1 MKLLRFARN
10 ALLAISLAIPIHF
23 ANSTEETATIA
34 EYTNYTFK
42 DLYCL
47 TKNIYHEARGES
59 FQGKLAVA
67 QVTMNRVTHDTKW
80 PGTVCEVVYQKIKGS
95 PQFSWTTMRNLKV
108 VDWQAWEEAKSVAYG
123 VLTGDLILK
132 NFRHQYFHNKSV
144 VFAQNRKGS
153 RTIGNH
159 VFY

>member
-1 MKLLRFARN
+1 MKLLKSAVKV
-10 ALLAISLAIPIHF
+10 LLAISLAIPIHF
-23 ANSTEETATIA
+23 ANSTEDTQIS

-67 QVTMNRVTHDTKW
+67 QVTMNRVNHESKW
-80 PGTVCEVVYQKIKGS
+80 PGTVCDVVYQKIKGS
-95 PQFSWTTMRNLKV
+95 PQFSWTTMKGLKV
-108 VDWQAWEEAKSVAYG
+108 VDMHAWEEAKAAAFG
-123 VLTGDLILK
+123 VLTGDLLLK
-132 NFRHQYFHNKSV
+132 NFKYQYFHNKTV
-144 VFAQNRKGS
+144 TFAQNKRGS

>member
-1 MKLLRFARN
+1 MKLLRLARSV
-10 ALLAISLAIPIHF
+10 LLAISLAIPVHF
-23 ANSTEETATIA
+23 ANSTESETIS

-67 QVTMNRVTHDTKW
+67 QVTMNRVNHETKW

-95 PQFSWTTMRNLKV
+95 PQFSWTTMKGLKV
-108 VDWQAWEEAKSVAYG
+108 VDMRAWEEAKAAAFG
-123 VLTGDLILK
+123 ILTGDLLIK
-132 NFRHQYFHNKSV
+132 NFNYQYFHNKSV
-144 VFAQNRKGS
+144 TFAQGKRGS

-159 VFY
+159 IFY